1 MSVGT
6 GWNGTRLAPCRRG
19 GAAARRAFRAGK
31 AYRVGKFITFE
42 TDAETASNRL
52 PRCAPIRFLSCLP
65 HDKQLKIKV
74 SGACGCGLMWK
85 DGEIQRELLENPDI
99 LGCGLMWKDGE
110 IQPIRPKYIRRR
122 SCGLM
127 WKDGEIQHILL
138 PNAAIP
144 SCGLMW
150 KDGEIQR
157 LYFGWIMIVSCGLMW
172 KDGEIQRKM
181 RTKNVYRSCGLM
193 WKDGEIQLDNNQ
205 LLECC
210 VVVRCGKTLRYND
223 RSRQG
228 EIL

>member
-85 DGEIQRELLENPDI
+85 DGEIQR
-99 LGCGLMWKDGE
+99 
-110 IQPIRPKYIRRR
+110 
-122 SCGLM
+122 
-127 WKDGEIQHILL
+127 
-138 PNAAIP
+138 
-144 SCGLMW
+144 
-150 KDGEIQR
+150 

>member
-65 HDKQLKIKV
+65 HDKQPKIKV

-85 DGEIQRELLENPDI
+85 DGEIQR
-99 LGCGLMWKDGE
+99 GSYKRTGGS
-110 IQPIRPKYIRRR
+110 

-127 WKDGEIQHILL
+127 WKDGEIQHD
-138 PNAAIP
+138 PYKRTDDS

-157 LYFGWIMIVSCGLMW
+157 SSECVEAPHGCGLMW
-172 KDGEIQRKM
+172 KGGTIQRHE
-181 RTKNVYRSCGLM
+181 VACQASA
-193 WKDGEIQLDNNQ
+193 
-205 LLECC
+205 
-210 VVVRCGKTLRYND
+210 VVVRCGKAVKYN
-223 RSRQG
+223 
-228 EIL
+228 